1 MPTILG
7 AFTVFIFSIVAI
19 EALLQLNLFTGFRQ
33 ISVLAAFLIIWLVR
47 SGRRTTTNGY
57 LLAIFALTTLLTVG
71 AIITSTPVKNMA
83 TGTFMTI
90 EFGLLFYIASSTRV
104 SANEIAKITSIFIAF
119 LCVNSLGTLIGYV
132 DSFPAALREDAGVQG
147 DAGFFASGLNIGII
161 ILLGM
166 NLWRKRAHYLLL
178 AAIFSIVIFLTAIK
192 KAMII
197 SVAIWL
203 IWNFAKGRKKAFR
216 RLMLITGICL
226 LAGTISIGALLANIE
241 DNINYLSAVGVE
253 EHVRLIM
260 YFASFQIALD
270 HFPIG
275 SGAGSFGSL
284 ASISGYFS
292 PLYDIYGVSV
302 VPSNTQE
309 AVESGA
315 HTLLDTYWPHILAE
329 AGFIGT
335 ILIVY
340 LFLTPIKSSIAA
352 LKSHSTPPQIRFC
365 AFIAF
370 CVPLSLLLE
379 GFALYTTEAPSF
391 LIFLGGIAGY
401 CYRIT
406 RQQINQSNNSRLSH
420 SWHTRTPT
428 ESSAAT
434 HEINVE

>member
-1 MPTILG
+1 MPIFLG
-7 AFTVFIFSIVAI
+7 IFTAFTFSLVAI
-19 EALLQLNLFTGFRQ
+19 EANFHLSLFTGFRQ
-33 ISVLAAFLIIWLVR
+33 ISILTAFLIVWLLR
-47 SGRRTTTNGY
+47 SGRRTTPNGY
-57 LLAIFALTTLLTVG
+57 LLAIIILITLLTIG
-71 AIITSTPVKNMA
+71 SIATGTPAKNMVI
-83 TGTFMTI
+83 GTFMTV
-90 EFGLLFYIASSTRV
+90 ELGLLFYIASSTRISV
-104 SANEIAKITSIFIAF
+104 NEIAKISSIFIAF
-119 LCVNSLGTLIGYV
+119 LCANSVGTLIGYI

-166 NLWRKRAHYLLL
+166 NLWRRKPYYLLL

-203 IWNFAKGRKKAFR
+203 IWNFAKGRKKAIR
-216 RLMLITGICL
+216 RLALITGICL
-226 LAGTISIGALLANIE
+226 LAGAISMGALIANIE
-241 DNINYLSAVGVE
+241 DNINYISAVGAE

-335 ILIVY
+335 ILMVY
-340 LFLTPIKSSIAA
+340 LFLTPIRYSIAV
-352 LKSHSTPPQIRFC
+352 LRSHSTPPQIRFC
-365 AFIAF
+365 AFVAF
-370 CVPLSLLLE
+370 CIPLSLLLE

-391 LIFLGGIAGY
+391 LIFLGGITGY

-406 RQQINQSNNSRLSH
+406 KQQIDQNNRYPLLH
-420 SWHTRTPT
+420 S
-428 ESSAAT
+428 
-434 HEINVE
+434 